1 MPVGL
6 YTRKG
11 ANGRRMYFRD
21 GKLISKKSYDAS
33 RSRRRGSPKGQRRTG
48 NPKNN
53 KRKYMKRMPHPSVS
67 GLASLAILG
76 GWINSKSGW
85 TATQPGKDSVS
96 GWLMEGNVEKAG
108 RRLAENLKT
117 TVTST
122 GGRKALVT
130 SVLVAS
136 GGAVARKMIPNV
148 KIGTDKWYLKI

>member
-1 MPVGL
+1 
-6 YTRKG
+6 
-11 ANGRRMYFRD
+11 MYFRD
-21 GKLISKKSYDAS
+21 GKLISKKSYDTS
-33 RSRRRGSPKGQRRTG
+33 RKRKRSTRKGMRRKTARRAYTG
-48 NPKNN
+48 NPKRRYN
-53 KRKYMKRMPHPSVS
+53 MKRMPHPSVS

-85 TATQPGKDSVS
+85 TATQPNKDSVT

-130 SVLVAS
+130 SVLVAT

-148 KIGTDKWYLKI
+148 KLGTDKWYLKI